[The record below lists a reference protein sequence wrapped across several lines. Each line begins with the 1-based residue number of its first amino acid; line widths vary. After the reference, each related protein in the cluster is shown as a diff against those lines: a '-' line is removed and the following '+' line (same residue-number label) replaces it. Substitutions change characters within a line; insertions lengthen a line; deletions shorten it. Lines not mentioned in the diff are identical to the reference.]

1 MYMTFTALGLAAAIS
16 GTVIIARAIA
26 STGDEKLPTW
36 AVKYPATDASLFRML
51 DDQRTATRLGLSLIF
66 FGAILALLRFTG
78 LILEP
83 AIVAIIAALVLMF
96 LAAHALYTRHLRA
109 TQPQR
114 LAALVAR
121 IIAARNQEKAFTVPP
136 DH

>member
-16 GTVIIARAIA
+16 GAVIIARAMA
-26 STGDEKLPTW
+26 STGDEKLLTW
-36 AVKYPATDASLFRML
+36 AAKDPATDSSLFRML

-66 FGAILALLRFTG
+66 FGAVLALLHFTG

-83 AIVAIIAALVLMF
+83 AIVAIIAGLVLMF
-96 LAAHALYTRHLRA
+96 LAAHALYTRQLRA

-121 IIAARNQEKAFTVPP
+121 IIAARNQEKAFTAPP

>member
-1 MYMTFTALGLAAAIS
+1 MFMTFTGLGLAAAVS
-16 GTVIIARAIA
+16 GTIIIAKAIA
-26 STGDEKLPTW
+26 STNDETLLSSAAKNTG
-36 AVKYPATDASLFRML
+36 TDSSLFRML
-51 DDQRTATRLGLSLIF
+51 DDQRTGTRLGLSLIF
-66 FGAILALLRFTG
+66 FGVILGLLHFTG

-83 AIVAIIAALVLMF
+83 AIVAIIAGLVLMF
-96 LAAHALYTRHLRA
+96 LAAHALYTRQLRA

-121 IIAARNQEKAFTVPP
+121 IIAARTQEKAFTAPP